1 MLTPSIFE
9 ENFIDD
15 LFGFPEMKELSN
27 VERKLY
33 GRRANRMMKTD
44 IRENDE
50 NYEVSID
57 LPGFKKE
64 ELTVELQDGYITI
77 TAAKGLDK
85 DENNKKGKL
94 IRQERYAGS
103 MTRSFYI
110 GENVQKEDVEA
121 TYRHGVLKLTVPK
134 KAMEKV
140 LEKGKEVTKEEFD
153 AFVEEHFP
161 TEAAELEDEHDHEA
175 ETVEEGDTTEGEG
188 ADVEESE
195 GENSEG

>member
-64 ELTVELQDGYITI
+64 EITVELQDGYITI

-140 LEKGKEVTKEEFD
+140 PEKNLI
-153 AFVEEHFP
+153 AI
-161 TEAAELEDEHDHEA
+161 
-175 ETVEEGDTTEGEG
+175 EG
-188 ADVEESE
+188 
-195 GENSEG
+195 